1 MKKLHAWAMS
11 HASPHYEK
19 LVDVRK
25 KELFSGI
32 RGITLEIGPGTGPN
46 LKYYSGDVQWIGI
59 EPNPYMH
66 PYLRKEAELRGR
78 GADVRLASAGK
89 LPVEDGSI
97 DFVVSTL
104 VLCSV
109 PDPQAALRE
118 ALRVLKPGGRFV
130 FLEHVAAERG
140 TALRKLQRT
149 LRMPWRWLVDGCRP
163 DRDTGGLIQA
173 ARFREVRLDEFRLPL
188 GIVAPQIAGWAEK

>member
-19 LVDVRK
+19 LVDGRK

-66 PYLRKEAELRGR
+66 PYLRKEAESRGR
-78 GADVRLASAGK
+78 AADVRLANAEN
-89 LPVEDGSI
+89 LPVEDDSV

-118 ALRVLKPGGRFV
+118 VLRVLKLGGRFV
-130 FLEHVAAERG
+130 FLEHVAAGRG

-149 LRMPWRWLVDGCRP
+149 LRTPWRWFVDGCHP
-163 DRDTGGLIQA
+163 DRETGRLIQGVG
-173 ARFREVRLDEFRLPL
+173 FREVTLDEFRLPL